1 MGLYGYEEF
10 FKLLKGYIL
19 LACSALKVDSGYH
32 SKRLEP
38 FLQIMACLYNPHSF
52 MF

>member
-1 MGLYGYEEF
+1 MSMYGYVGLCMGLYGYEEF

-19 LACSALKVDSGYH
+19 LACSALKVERGYH

-38 FLQIMACLYNPHSF
+38 FL
-52 MF
+52 